1 MKGVNGKPYI
11 DTDQFVNIEELKSLR
26 YKIYAAL
33 SKSQPIVSEY
43 FKSENEFLD
52 ERDLQNLINFAGAPL
67 VPLYPKHMEFME
79 MDSSDPRRVI
89 YESLTEVE
97 QRIFLKLMGGSQP
110 FSTLVLKTQ
119 YEWQENAK
127 QFPEL
132 CNWINKLPF
141 ETVKRAVFYVIEG
154 LNPTVIHADKNL
166 PDHKTHGTE
175 ILWCRITPNKSFF
188 IYDKEK
194 NYKHQVTSTS
204 CFFNERDYH
213 GADPINHLSVSL
225 KMWGTFTEEFREKVG
240 ITGAY

>member
-1 MKGVNGKPYI
+1 MKGVNGIPYI
-11 DTDQFVNIEELKSLR
+11 DTDKFVNVEELKSLR

-33 SKSQPIVSEY
+33 SKSRPIVSEY
-43 FKSENEFLD
+43 FNSENEFLTD
-52 ERDLQNLINFAGAPL
+52 QDLQNLVNFAGSPL

-79 MDSSDPRRVI
+79 MDPEDDRRKI
-89 YESLTEVE
+89 YENLNDIEK
-97 QRIFLKLMGGSQP
+97 RIFLKLMGGSQP

-127 QFPEL
+127 LFPEL
-132 CNWINKLPF
+132 CTWVEKLPF
-141 ETVKRAVFYVIEG
+141 ESTKRIVFYVIEG

-166 PDHKTHGTE
+166 PDHKTHGSE
-175 ILWCRITPNKSFF
+175 ILWFRITPNKSFF

-194 NYKHQVTSTS
+194 GYKHHVTSTS

-225 KMWGTFTEEFREKVG
+225 KIWGTFTEEFREQVG
-240 ITGAY
+240 ISGVY